1 MPEAFSDNKIKSKRD
16 SDGKLNRRKYRVL
29 NIFGSLAYISKDYG
43 EETKVRTFLFYI
55 YCFVIER
62 YCLAR

>member
-1 MPEAFSDNKIKSKRD
+1 MTIR
-16 SDGKLNRRKYRVL
+16 LNRRETATVNSTVRKYRVL
-29 NIFGSLAYISKDYG
+29 NIFGSLAYTSKDYG